1 MDINIALKQLNKEDN
16 NYRLSSNAPDSNATI
31 VYWASG
37 NPDTQPTTSELTNA
51 WNAYLTANSGY
62 SSEVLDPTISSAGIS
77 DNSITNAKMADDAI
91 GLAEL
96 SATGTPSSSNFLRG
110 DNTWAAASQTAAEV
124 RTLVDSATDSN
135 VFTDADHTKLDG
147 IETSADVTDATNV
160 ASAGAMMTTGGTFS
174 ANVTFQKEITENTYE
189 CTGTVLDP
197 VNGTVQYKT
206 LGANT
211 TFTEGLA
218 AGQSMLIQI
227 TAGSYTAT
235 FPTITWAGGSAPTLS
250 TSKPTAIE
258 LWKIGSTLYGANV
271 GDLG

>member
-31 VYWASG
+31 VYWDSG

-51 WNAYLTANSGY
+51 WNAYLTANSNY
-62 SSEVLDPTISSAGIS
+62 PTEVLDPPISTVSIS

-235 FPTITWAGGSAPTLS
+235 FPTITWVGGSAPTLA

-258 LWKIGSTLYGANV
+258 LWKIGTTLYGANV

>member
-1 MDINIALKQLNKEDN
+1 MDINIALKYLNKHDN
-16 NYRLSSNAPDSNATI
+16 NYRLSSNAPDSSATI
-31 VYWASG
+31 VYWDSG

-51 WNAYLTANSGY
+51 WNAYLTANSSY
-62 SSEVLDPTISSAGIS
+62 NATDPTISTVGIS

-110 DNTWAAASQTAAEV
+110 DNTWATPST
-124 RTLVDSATDSN
+124 TDS
-135 VFTDADHTKLDG
+135 TKMPL
-147 IETSADVTDATNV
+147 
-160 ASAGAMMTTGGTFS
+160 TGGTFT

-206 LGANT
+206 LVANT

-218 AGQSMLIQI
+218 DGQSMLIQI

>member
-16 NYRLSSNAPDSNATI
+16 NYRLSSNAPDGSASI
-31 VYWASG
+31 VYWATG
-37 NPDTQPTTSELTNA
+37 NPDTQPTTTELTNA
-51 WNAYLTANSGY
+51 WNAYLAANSGY

-96 SATGTPSSSNFLRG
+96 SATGTPTSLNFLRG
-110 DNTWAAASQTAAEV
+110 DNAWATPST
-124 RTLVDSATDSN
+124 TDS
-135 VFTDADHTKLDG
+135 TKMPL
-147 IETSADVTDATNV
+147 
-160 ASAGAMMTTGGTFS
+160 TGGTFS